1 MLYLVGTSL
10 NASPANV
17 RTFYDVIDPAT
28 GFSIQTLSLDRF
40 TPAAIA
46 AIAAVPEPNFVMVIT
61 AGAVA
66 LALTARRRNH
76 LSA

>member
-46 AIAAVPEPNFVMVIT
+46 AVPEPNFVMVIT

-76 LSA
+76 FSA